1 MKNQSDIEDLG
12 SLKLHNICDTFN
24 SRTRGKIRSTLNL
37 QLKKRNL
44 PQNSNIDGHILRTSK
59 SRDAVISV
67 IIPCYNT
74 SKYIDQ
80 CISSVCNQ
88 TLNKLQIIVIDDASS
103 DDSLEK
109 VMNQSYDDDRIAVI
123 TLSKQSGSPGRA
135 RNLGMTFA
143 SAPYI
148 LFLDSDDWLEP
159 DMLEQLYNTAASND
173 ADICFLSGFNNHF
186 NDTTNRRYYKQS
198 YLGHSSELRGF
209 HESFMLWDKLW
220 KKEFL
225 EKRGL
230 QVSHTSASE
239 ELLFITKAYYFCEK
253 SAVSTGNY
261 GYNYRRLNSSSITYN
276 VRQQAF
282 PSYEFD
288 AWGMVDAWLE
298 TGEINS
304 DYLNIVKLRK
314 VLSFHYALSI
324 VHESHADR
332 FREEIS
338 LYLKNSICMNVIALA
353 DKLGY
358 ISQVATLQHEIG
370 GLVSKQR
377 EKSNNVIY
385 GPDWSNSNPYQKL
398 LYKSLRNKY
407 NAFSTGFSPQQISKE
422 YLLTKY
428 VSNGILH
435 LHWLHPFYDQTSI
448 ESGYKFIDIINF
460 AKVLGY
466 RIIWTAHNL
475 MPHETTETNE
485 LVHLAVRDAITELSD
500 HILVH
505 DERAEKSLLEKF
517 EKAVGKTSI
526 IPHGLYEKKIF
537 FNPSLKNNLK
547 SALGIE
553 RNRFVVLLAGR
564 IRAYKGVERAVE
576 IFTKGKF
583 NLMQRCTLLIAGYPD
598 DLTLDTL
605 LTTAATNH
613 SEIKYL
619 RGHISDDDLE
629 KVFLASDIC
638 LLPYEKSLTSGLAF
652 LSVSYNTPLIT
663 SRLPAFQQ
671 FVDDG
676 FAISGATD
684 QEIEQAI
691 HFAAN
696 AFYAGDLDR
705 LFKSHHNH
713 SKAQFEWNEIAK
725 HPTFQMIF
733 TESCRS
739 Q

>member
-1 MKNQSDIEDLG
+1 
-12 SLKLHNICDTFN
+12 
-24 SRTRGKIRSTLNL
+24 
-37 QLKKRNL
+37 
-44 PQNSNIDGHILRTSK
+44 
-59 SRDAVISV
+59 
-67 IIPCYNT
+67 
-74 SKYIDQ
+74 
-80 CISSVCNQ
+80 
-88 TLNKLQIIVIDDASS
+88 
-103 DDSLEK
+103 
-109 VMNQSYDDDRIAVI
+109 
-123 TLSKQSGSPGRA
+123 
-135 RNLGMTFA
+135 
-143 SAPYI
+143 
-148 LFLDSDDWLEP
+148 
-159 DMLEQLYNTAASND
+159 
-173 ADICFLSGFNNHF
+173 
-186 NDTTNRRYYKQS
+186 
-198 YLGHSSELRGF
+198 
-209 HESFMLWDKLW
+209 
-220 KKEFL
+220 
-225 EKRGL
+225 
-230 QVSHTSASE
+230 
-239 ELLFITKAYYFCEK
+239 
-253 SAVSTGNY
+253 
-261 GYNYRRLNSSSITYN
+261 
-276 VRQQAF
+276 
-282 PSYEFD
+282 
-288 AWGMVDAWLE
+288 
-298 TGEINS
+298 
-304 DYLNIVKLRK
+304 
-314 VLSFHYALSI
+314 
-324 VHESHADR
+324 
-332 FREEIS
+332 
-338 LYLKNSICMNVIALA
+338 
-353 DKLGY
+353 
-358 ISQVATLQHEIG
+358 
-370 GLVSKQR
+370 
-377 EKSNNVIY
+377 
-385 GPDWSNSNPYQKL
+385 
-398 LYKSLRNKY
+398 
-407 NAFSTGFSPQQISKE
+407 
-422 YLLTKY
+422 
-428 VSNGILH
+428 
-435 LHWLHPFYDQTSI
+435 
-448 ESGYKFIDIINF
+448 
-460 AKVLGY
+460 
-466 RIIWTAHNL
+466 

-526 IPHGLYEKKIF
+526 IPHGLYEKKVF